1 MNRVSPTVYRF
12 LSLFIPGLFF
22 IYQGLLT
29 DLLAGVGPKSQ
40 VGIEI
45 TVKETSMVQS
55 SRIFLQDIADIKA
68 DGFLKETLGKIDFGL
83 SPKPGKIRFIDK
95 EKIISAIRRERYLPE
110 DSIITCPDRIYVK
123 RRSEQ
128 ISVLDI
134 RKYVEQRLSEGFENR
149 EFHLITFNVRGLEPY
164 PSGEIRFISGSEDM
178 VDKNGKLSLFV
189 DIVINGKKTDRVSVT
204 GLVALHE
211 TVLLAKHAFEKGE
224 TLSKESVYT
233 EKKNIFELG
242 DGYIQS
248 IDAIEGKQLASAVRQ
263 GECIT
268 ASLVVSPP
276 LVQKGDIVSLVAQNE
291 SLLIVTKG
299 ICKEDGFENDVIK
312 IENLNSGK
320 IIRGKIKDK
329 SKVEVIY

>member
-1 MNRVSPTVYRF
+1 MVFPTFHRF
-12 LSLFIPGLFF
+12 LSLFITGLFF
-22 IYQGLLT
+22 IYHGFST
-29 DLLAGVGPKSQ
+29 DLLAQDGPKSQ
-40 VGIEI
+40 AGIEI
-45 TVKETSMVQS
+45 TLKETCVVQS
-55 SRIFLQDIADIKA
+55 SRIFLQEIADIKA

-95 EKIISAIRRERYLPE
+95 GKIISTIRRERYLPE

-123 RRSEQ
+123 RHSEQ
-128 ISVLDI
+128 IAALDI
-134 RKYVEQRLSEGFENR
+134 RKYVEQRLSQVFRNR
-149 EFHLITFNVRGLEPY
+149 EFHLTSFNVRGLEPY
-164 PSGEIRFISGSEDM
+164 PSGEISFFSGSEDM

-204 GLVALHE
+204 GLVALYE
-211 TVLLAKHAFEKGE
+211 TVLLAKRAFEKGE
-224 TLSKESVYT
+224 VLSKESVYA
-233 EKKNIFELG
+233 EKKNIFGLG
-242 DGYIQS
+242 DGYILS
-248 IDAIEGKQLASAVRQ
+248 VDAIEGKRLASAVRQ

-268 ASLVVSPP
+268 ASLVVPPP

-299 ICKEDGFENDVIK
+299 ICREDGFENDVIK

-320 IIRGKIKDK
+320 IIRGKIKEK

>member
-1 MNRVSPTVYRF
+1 MNRVSPIWFGF
-12 LSLFIPGLFF
+12 LSLFITGLAF
-22 IYQGLLT
+22 ICQGFLT
-29 DLLAGVGPKSQ
+29 DLLADDGSMNPA
-40 VGIEI
+40 GIEI
-45 TVKETSMVQS
+45 AVRETSTVQS
-55 SRIFLQDIADIKA
+55 SRVFLQDIADIKV
-68 DGFLKETLGKIDFGL
+68 DGFLRETLGKIDFGL
-83 SPKPGKIRFIDK
+83 SPKPGKIRSIDK
-95 EKIISAIRRERYLPE
+95 GKIISAIQRERYLPE
-110 DSIITCPDRIYVK
+110 DSIITCPDRVYVK

-128 ISVLDI
+128 ISSLDI
-134 RKYVEQRLSEGFENR
+134 RKYVEQRLSEGFGKR

-164 PSGEIRFISGSEDM
+164 PSGEISYFSGSEDM

-204 GLVALHE
+204 GLVALYE

-263 GECIT
+263 GECILT
-268 ASLVVSPP
+268 SLVVSPP
-276 LVQKGDIVSLVAQNE
+276 LVQKGDIVSLVAQNDT
-291 SLLIVTKG
+291 LLIVTKG
-299 ICKEDGFENDVIK
+299 ICREDGFENDVIK

>member
-1 MNRVSPTVYRF
+1 MVFSTFHRF
-12 LSLFIPGLFF
+12 LSLFITGLFF

-29 DLLAGVGPKSQ
+29 DLLAEDGPKSQ
-40 VGIEI
+40 AGIEI
-45 TVKETSMVQS
+45 TLKEASVVQS

-83 SPKPGKIRFIDK
+83 SPKPGKLRFIDK
-95 EKIISAIRRERYLPE
+95 GKIISTIQRERYLSE

-123 RRSEQ
+123 RHSEQ

-134 RKYVEQRLSEGFENR
+134 RKYVEQRLSEGFGNR
-149 EFHLITFNVRGLEPY
+149 EFNLITFNVRGLEPY
-164 PSGEIRFISGSEDM
+164 PSGEISFFSGSEEM

-204 GLVALHE
+204 GFVD
-211 TVLLAKHAFEKGE
+211 V
-224 TLSKESVYT
+224 
-233 EKKNIFELG
+233 
-242 DGYIQS
+242 Q
-248 IDAIEGKQLASAVRQ
+248 
-263 GECIT
+263 
-268 ASLVVSPP
+268 P
-276 LVQKGDIVSLVAQNE
+276 LVRKGDIVSLVAQNE

-299 ICKEDGFENDVIK
+299 ICTEDGFENDVIK

-320 IIRGKIKDK
+320 IIRGKIKEK